1 MLLANKNFTPEVVE
15 LSRKISS
22 NVAER
27 FNKWLVSP
35 NYKLNQDLVDSL
47 LSLENRYCD
56 DVIFKES
63 ERITNNQRIL
73 LMCEQDRVAAKREKI
88 AAKQNTLRYVLED
101 VCETASVLLEKKL
114 ESTLISSLFSQ
125 LPDFNAFASVA
136 YSPSLNFNKLHRL
149 AEENRSLSSSL
160 TDFVSNRQFCEK
172 YGRKPKVILDP
183 KVAVG
188 QIGIDNSRLLYPIL
202 MSQPLLKWSDE
213 NTKHIAPKLW
223 QHLMVTANATRIRL
237 QDTSVRDPDVGI
249 LLGTLRILPMF
260 LVCNHFSQTFEDALV
275 QTMLSYRGAS
285 DKHNEYYAC
294 AEVLPN
300 TSFLEK
306 VFSSMEMTLLN
317 KLIEHI
323 DWSPNTTYIKQAL
336 VEEVDGVN
344 VSERSVYGAA
354 LAQAHAFSIFE
365 ALNHSELFNLKHR
378 PYWFSQV
385 QMSGLAI
392 AQMKSR
398 VPGQLTNSI

>member
-1 MLLANKNFTPEVVE
+1 MLLANKNYTPEVVE

-22 NVAER
+22 NVSQC
-27 FNKWLVSP
+27 FNNWLVNSS
-35 NYKLNQDLVDSL
+35 YKINHDLVDSL

-73 LMCEQDRVAAKREKI
+73 LRCEQDRVAAKREKI

-101 VCETASVLLEKKL
+101 ICETASVMLEKKL
-114 ESTLISSLFSQ
+114 ETTLISSLFSQ
-125 LPDFNAFASVA
+125 LPDYNHFASIA
-136 YSPSLNFNKLHRL
+136 YSPSLNFNKLNQIAL
-149 AEENRSLSSSL
+149 ENRGLSSSL

-188 QIGIDNSRLLYPIL
+188 LIGIDNCRLLFPIL
-202 MSQPLLKWSDE
+202 MSQSLLKWSDE
-213 NTKHIAPKLW
+213 NTKDISPKLW
-223 QHLMVTANATRIRL
+223 QHLVVTANATRIRL
-237 QDTSVRDPDVGI
+237 QDTSVREPDVGV
-249 LLGTLRILPMF
+249 LLGTLRVIPMF

-275 QTMLSYRGAS
+275 QTMLSYREAS
-285 DKHNEYYAC
+285 DRHNEYYAC
-294 AEVLPN
+294 AEVLPD

-306 VFSSMEMTLLN
+306 IFSSMEKRLLS

-323 DWSPNTTYIKQAL
+323 DWSPNTAYIKQAL
-336 VEEVDGVN
+336 VEEVDGVD

-365 ALNHSELFNLKHR
+365 ALNNSELFNLKHR

-398 VPGQLTNSI
+398 VPGQLTDSM

>member
-1 MLLANKNFTPEVVE
+1 
-15 LSRKISS
+15 
-22 NVAER
+22 
-27 FNKWLVSP
+27 
-35 NYKLNQDLVDSL
+35 
-47 LSLENRYCD
+47 
-56 DVIFKES
+56 
-63 ERITNNQRIL
+63 
-73 LMCEQDRVAAKREKI
+73 
-88 AAKQNTLRYVLED
+88 
-101 VCETASVLLEKKL
+101 
-114 ESTLISSLFSQ
+114 
-125 LPDFNAFASVA
+125 
-136 YSPSLNFNKLHRL
+136 
-149 AEENRSLSSSL
+149 
-160 TDFVSNRQFCEK
+160 
-172 YGRKPKVILDP
+172 
-183 KVAVG
+183 
-188 QIGIDNSRLLYPIL
+188 

-237 QDTSVRDPDVGI
+237 QDTSVREPDVGI

-275 QTMLSYRGAS
+275 QTMLSYREAS

-294 AEVLPN
+294 TEVLPD

-344 VSERSVYGAA
+344 VSDRSVYGAA

-365 ALNHSELFNLKHR
+365 SLNNSELFNLKHR

-398 VPGQLTNSI
+398 VPGQLMNSI